1 MIWFLINV
9 ICFDGR
15 RVFSR
20 MLMILAIG
28 FVEKFE
34 LVVMFRSSNTPP
46 EEPLRKKMCPFTQL
60 LVSASFFAL
69 LWIGV
74 TSFSV
79 VLPVAIAALVIGWAY
94 GAVSVVLPAIFAV
107 TILIAGSLI
116 FFVLI
121 LGLSL
126 FWGSGCPE
134 CMRGYFCGISGK
146 FIAQRGFA
154 F

>member
-1 MIWFLINV
+1 
-9 ICFDGR
+9 
-15 RVFSR
+15 
-20 MLMILAIG
+20 MILAIG

-34 LVVMFRSSNTPP
+34 LVVMFRSSNTPQ

-107 TILIAGSLI
+107 AILIAGSLI
-116 FFVLI
+116 FFVLT

-126 FWGSGCPE
+126 ILSSGC
-134 CMRGYFCGISGK
+134 
-146 FIAQRGFA
+146 
-154 F
+154 